1 MLRRLSGRALSGK
14 VQKRTHIMPAM
25 GRRTGKDGK
34 RQVVKAILIIWVF
47 VTLVLL
53 IAPAM
58 LIIDEI
64 NQLKQ
69 EMRRLSVQHKMILIK
84 QLDTIQKTGDM
95 QTKKMQIVM
104 GAITDR
110 IEQEKHVTNCYESIE
125 QTTKFVLDHAKDVL
139 EENERLRKE
148 NAVIAQAIH
157 EVQEENRKFREGCK
171 GDEI

>member
-14 VQKRTHIMPAM
+14 MQKRTHIMPVM

-34 RQVVKAILIIWVF
+34 RQVVLIVLVF
-47 VTLVLL
+47 ATFVLL
-53 IAPAM
+53 IVAAM

-95 QTKKMQIVM
+95 QTKKMQIVL

-157 EVQEENRKFREGCK
+157 EVQEENRKLREGSK
-171 GDEI
+171 DDEI

>member
-1 MLRRLSGRALSGK
+1 M
-14 VQKRTHIMPAM
+14 V
-25 GRRTGKDGK
+25 
-34 RQVVKAILIIWVF
+34 LIVLVF
-47 VTLVLL
+47 ATFVLL
-53 IAPAM
+53 IVAAM

-95 QTKKMQIVM
+95 QTKKMQIVL

-157 EVQEENRKFREGCK
+157 EVQEENRKLREGSK
-171 GDEI
+171 DDEI

>member
-1 MLRRLSGRALSGK
+1 M
-14 VQKRTHIMPAM
+14 VN
-25 GRRTGKDGK
+25 
-34 RQVVKAILIIWVF
+34 AILIILLF
-47 VTLVLL
+47 AAYVLL
-53 IAPAM
+53 IVSGT

-69 EMRRLSVQHKMILIK
+69 EMRRLSVQHKTILIK

-95 QTKKMQIVM
+95 QTKKMQIVL

-125 QTTKFVLDHAKDVL
+125 QTTKIVLDHAKDML

-157 EVQEENRKFREGCK
+157 EVQEDTIKLREGCT

>member
-1 MLRRLSGRALSGK
+1 MLRRLPGRKVSGQM
-14 VQKRTHIMPAM
+14 QKRTHIMPAM

-47 VTLVLL
+47 VTVVLL
-53 IAPAM
+53 IVSGT

-69 EMRRLSVQHKMILIK
+69 EMRRLSVQHKTILIK

-95 QTKKMQIVM
+95 QTKKMQIVL
-104 GAITDR
+104 GAITDW

-157 EVQEENRKFREGCK
+157 EVQEENRKLREGSK
-171 GDEI
+171 DDEI

>member
-1 MLRRLSGRALSGK
+1 
-14 VQKRTHIMPAM
+14 MPVM

-34 RQVVKAILIIWVF
+34 RQVVLIVLVF
-47 VTLVLL
+47 ATFVLL
-53 IAPAM
+53 IVAAM

-95 QTKKMQIVM
+95 QTKKMQIVL

-157 EVQEENRKFREGCK
+157 EVQEENRKLREGSK
-171 GDEI
+171 DDEI